1 MRRLEVL
8 VLNFGDIVANFGA
21 ESSLWFFMM
30 RRSRLFLCAL
40 MLASLVLPVV
50 ASAQFKTGEEL
61 VKKDVEFT
69 AEIREQILTGL
80 TDILETRAFVP
91 GLDFKKWDDLL
102 AKNRDEL
109 LKIETENGFTA
120 GVNRLLR
127 DFGITHIGLQSPRSA
142 NFRRTGVTSGLGVGA
157 QFADGALVVRS
168 VADGSPA
175 AKAGLK
181 IGDKIVTIDGVAVTE
196 SSRLAPNGDAELKL
210 TFIRGNEAVR
220 EVSVKSGEYQVNR
233 ADTLTWIGDDIAVLR
248 INSFSRGYDRQAIDK
263 MMTEAAK
270 AKGVIV
276 DLRNNGGGAVSNLAH
291 LMGLFIDSNEPVGTF
306 VNRQMMRAFLDEK
319 KVETGDVKEI
329 AAWGQNRYRPQ
340 LPTIPR
346 YEGKVAVLINRG
358 SASASEIFSAAM
370 RDVRGAVIVG
380 QTSRG
385 AVLAS
390 TYGRLA
396 GGFEIQYPVSD
407 YVTIKGQRLEGDPV
421 VPTLPVQNGNEPGDQ
436 VLDAAVNALRTGPV
450 LAKILSSQ

>member
-1 MRRLEVL
+1 MRRLEVI
-8 VLNFGDIVANFGA
+8 NGKIGDIAPNF
-21 ESSLWFFMM
+21 ERFLSLWILMM
-30 RRSRLFLCAL
+30 RRSRWFLGAL
-40 MLASLVLPVV
+40 MVASLVLPGI

-61 VKKDVEFT
+61 VKKDVAFT
-69 AEIREQILTGL
+69 QEIRVQILDGL
-80 TDILETRAFVP
+80 TDILEKRAFVP

-102 AKNRDEL
+102 AKNKEDL
-109 LKIETENGFTA
+109 LKIETENGFTS

-142 NFRRTGVTSGLGVGA
+142 TFRKTGVTSGLGMGA
-157 QFADGALVVRS
+157 QFTDGAMVVRS

-181 IGDKIVTIDGVAVTE
+181 VGDKIVTINGVAVNE
-196 SSRLAPNGDAELKL
+196 SSRLAAAGDNELKL
-210 TFIRGNEAVR
+210 TFVRGSESPK
-220 EVSVKSGEYQVNR
+220 EVSIKSGEYKVTR
-233 ADTLTWIGDDIAVLR
+233 SDTLTWVGDDIAVLR
-248 INSFSRGYDRQAIDK
+248 INSFSRGYDRQAINT

-306 VNRQMMRAFLDEK
+306 VNRQMMRAYLEEK

-329 AAWGQNRYRPQ
+329 AAWGQNKYRPQ
-340 LPTIPR
+340 LPSVPR
-346 YEGKVAVLINRG
+346 FEGKVAVLINRG

-370 RDVRGAVIVG
+370 RDTRGAFIVG
-380 QTSRG
+380 QNSRG

-390 TYGRLA
+390 TYGQLA
-396 GGFEIQYPVSD
+396 GGFELQYPVSD
-407 YVTIKGQRLEGDPV
+407 YVTISGQRLEGDPV
-421 VPTLPVQNGNEPGDQ
+421 VPTLPVEAGSGPGDQ
-436 VLDAAVNALRTGPV
+436 VLDAAVNAIRTS
-450 LAKILSSQ
+450 LFAYTSY